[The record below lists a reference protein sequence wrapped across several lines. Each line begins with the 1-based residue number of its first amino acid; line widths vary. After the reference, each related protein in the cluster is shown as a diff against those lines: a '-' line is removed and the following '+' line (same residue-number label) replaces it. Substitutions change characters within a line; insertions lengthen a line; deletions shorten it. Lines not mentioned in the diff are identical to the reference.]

1 MTNIIATVS
10 VLAILLLSLA
20 CGTKSATESTPVG
33 NVQTSGS
40 TEGTPAEKPPTESV
54 PTQSVSTENGSIAE
68 YARWT
73 CGSDGP
79 EDLPDDATWGDY
91 VEMLEESLDT
101 VEDIVPPAELRDY
114 HNAGVAAAKSALDFA
129 KGKPKGDALNQ
140 FEMWGAPEVM
150 VLGMAVVSLQDEFPD
165 EVRDEFIKAGCSGFE
180 EEPGDPGTSWEGR
193 EINAEYT
200 RHQDPLTDEV
210 TLFFVIESTEDY
222 GHLVIRANCAGEAQ
236 PFIGVQIWT
245 SAGNEDDLLVRFDDD
260 ALQEETWIWE
270 TVSNAPGMVPES
282 LLTLRQDRAAE
293 FLANVMASG
302 QLAVRYPEKDS
313 IPEKTFIFETTKLQD
328 LWNQEGFKGCE

>member
-1 MTNIIATVS
+1 
-10 VLAILLLSLA
+10 
-20 CGTKSATESTPVG
+20 
-33 NVQTSGS
+33 
-40 TEGTPAEKPPTESV
+40 
-54 PTQSVSTENGSIAE
+54 
-68 YARWT
+68 
-73 CGSDGP
+73 
-79 EDLPDDATWGDY
+79 
-91 VEMLEESLDT
+91 
-101 VEDIVPPAELRDY
+101 
-114 HNAGVAAAKSALDFA
+114 
-129 KGKPKGDALNQ
+129 
-140 FEMWGAPEVM
+140 
-150 VLGMAVVSLQDEFPD
+150 
-165 EVRDEFIKAGCSGFE
+165 
-180 EEPGDPGTSWEGR
+180 
-193 EINAEYT
+193 
-200 RHQDPLTDEV
+200 
-210 TLFFVIESTEDY
+210 
-222 GHLVIRANCAGEAQ
+222 VIRANCAGEAQ